1 MAQTRRKRQTK
12 HRGNAAGVVEARGRT
27 GRKPT
32 PEEKNPAK
40 RQAAAARERRT
51 REDKPPTRR
60 SSFIKAL
67 IMALILVGVLIA
79 LNPSKAAGTVVLF
92 PIVLL
97 VYWPLSYYTESWA
110 YRRRQRSK
118 TSAKAGRG

>member
-32 PEEKNPAK
+32 AEEKNPAK
-40 RQAAAARERRT
+40 RQAAVARERRT
-51 REDKPPTRR
+51 REEKPPTKRG
-60 SSFIKAL
+60 SFIKAL
-67 IMALILVGVLIA
+67 VMALILVAVLVAI
-79 LNPSKAAGTVVLF
+79 NPGNAAGDAILF
-92 PIVLL
+92 PIVL
-97 VYWPLSYYTESWA
+97 VFYWPLSYYTESWA

-118 TSAKAGRG
+118 ASAKAGRG